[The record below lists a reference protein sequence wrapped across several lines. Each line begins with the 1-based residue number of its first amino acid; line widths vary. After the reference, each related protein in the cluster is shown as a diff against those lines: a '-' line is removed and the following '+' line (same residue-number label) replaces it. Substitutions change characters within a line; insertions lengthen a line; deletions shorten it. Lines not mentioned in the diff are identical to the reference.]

1 MTLFDQ
7 QVDKAVDSPNVAEWN
22 RIEKQ
27 LKANVKAAK
36 RSGDAQELKWA
47 LEDYDKHNQKRDAY
61 VQAGRQQLNIF
72 DF

>member
-36 RSGDAQELKWA
+36 KIGGDELKWA
-47 LEDYDKHNQKRDAY
+47 ISDYEKHQQKRDAY
-61 VQAGRQQLNIF
+61 VEAGRQQLNIF

>member
-36 RSGDAQELKWA
+36 KIGGDELKWA
-47 LEDYDKHNQKRDAY
+47 ISDYEKHQQKRNAY
-61 VQAGRQQLNIF
+61 IEAGQKQLNIF